1 MASEAGGVSERS
13 GGEELGQLVVL
24 DFDWTVINCNSDVDI
39 LKHFTDDW
47 AQCSARLDESG
58 ASGAWTEGMDREM
71 GLLHEHGCTVQ
82 QLEEFLMSIKIER
95 ELSDALKL
103 ASTRDAA
110 VYILSDANTWFIDA
124 ILRANGLRDDIKCV
138 CSNPV
143 VFEECGRVRVRPFH
157 TTPHPEGSSSPPNLC
172 KGRVMDGWLRTVR
185 DGGKVVYAGDGEG
198 DFEGAMRVPAG
209 GVILARSGWSLHKR
223 LQAAADQGQGPAAEV
238 RTWETQVQLA
248 ALLLEVLDISTADLV
263 A

>member
-1 MASEAGGVSERS
+1 MP
-13 GGEELGQLVVL
+13 Q
-24 DFDWTVINCNSDVDI
+24 VINCNSDVDI

-172 KGRVMDGWLRTVR
+172 KGRVMDGWLRT
-185 DGGKVVYAGDGEG
+185 GKRTRRGEG
-198 DFEGAMRVPAG
+198 GLRHRG
-209 GVILARSGWSLHKR
+209 HISLHSLCLR
-223 LQAAADQGQGPAAEV
+223 LQLHGIEHMHSRV
-238 RTWETQVQLA
+238 NSIRFTQRR
-248 ALLLEVLDISTADLV
+248 
-263 A
+263 